1 MSGWM
6 SVYGYETI
14 FFTARPLW
22 FMLLTGV
29 FERFPRLKMAV
40 TEAGCFWAAD
50 LLWRADMMA
59 IARARHA
66 EDGRTRAASSRCCRA
81 STSTAT

>member
-1 MSGWM
+1 M

-29 FERFPRLKMAV
+29 FERFP
-40 TEAGCFWAAD
+40 T
-50 LLWRADMMA
+50 
-59 IARARHA
+59 A
-66 EDGRTRAASSRCCRA
+66 EDGGHRSRVLLGRRPA
-81 STSTAT
+81 VARST